1 MSLVLFADPNFHFL
15 PMDNPESFR
24 RRGDNSSKSSRTR
37 SFVARLLA
45 IPSWK
50 QKRARIA
57 DFRCR
62 EKQIEV
68 QSKEDE
74 VDTGS
79 KQQTRS

>member
-1 MSLVLFADPNFHFL
+1 VGTIAVNPHELDPLSRDFWR
-15 PMDNPESFR
+15 FR
-24 RRGDNSSKSSRTR
+24 RG
-37 SFVARLLA
+37 
-45 IPSWK
+45 K